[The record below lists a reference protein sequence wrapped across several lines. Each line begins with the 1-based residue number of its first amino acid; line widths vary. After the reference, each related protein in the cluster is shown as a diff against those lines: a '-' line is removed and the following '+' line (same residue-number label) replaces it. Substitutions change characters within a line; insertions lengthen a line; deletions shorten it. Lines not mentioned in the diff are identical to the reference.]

1 MLTDFLFLWKK
12 SNKLSHF
19 HFDNNT
25 ETFKLIKLNIK
36 KKTKKKMLDLLAC
49 SIYKKNPHCSPC
61 ERHYPPRPTVSRCFC
76 LTAHNLPYISF
87 AAVRQLNNCRN
98 ERAEI
103 KHFAPKIK
111 QKLN

>member
-36 KKTKKKMLDLLAC
+36 KKQKKKYAGL
-49 SIYKKNPHCSPC
+49 
-61 ERHYPPRPTVSRCFC
+61 VSV
-76 LTAHNLPYISF
+76 LYL
-87 AAVRQLNNCRN
+87 
-98 ERAEI
+98 
-103 KHFAPKIK
+103 
-111 QKLN
+111 